1 MATRKP
7 NRNQVN
13 RVPRKADEQDITLG
27 SRSSLPEDETKSVR
41 KHGNKIEAHHASRVS
56 LGEQENIRKGRAPA
70 KPKPKKSYD
79 RHAPRTSEIEKQF
92 TRELAKIRAR
102 LRYREKQGFFVK
114 WETLPSR
121 PTRVTQRSI
130 EKLQQYQVQLN
141 DLGEIE
147 VKRLNYGEEAR
158 KLRITRQQ
166 RPNYTIENDPNF
178 VPPMETVQHFDVFD
192 RIEQVILTDIDLVS
206 NNGSQL
212 EHPVEEGKW
221 VELSNACELAY
232 REALDKFRA
241 LRDSPKRQQYAD
253 YLVAHEFEVTEAIE
267 VVKYSSTQEQL
278 AEAKEEML
286 RYLDIH

>member
-13 RVPRKADEQDITLG
+13 RVPHKSDEQDITLG

-41 KHGNKIEAHHASRVS
+41 KHGNKIEVRHASHVS
-56 LGEQENIRKGRAPA
+56 LGEQENIRKGRTPA

-79 RHAPRTSEIEKQF
+79 RHAPRKSEIEKQY
-92 TRELAKIRAR
+92 TYELAKIRAR

-121 PTRVTQRSI
+121 PMRATQRSI

-141 DLGEIE
+141 DMGEIE
-147 VKRLNYGEEAR
+147 LKRLKYGEEAR
-158 KLRITRQQ
+158 QLRITRQQ

-178 VPPMETVQHFDVFD
+178 VPPMETVQHFDVFK
-192 RIEQVILTDIDLVS
+192 RIERTLLEDIDIVS
-206 NNGSQL
+206 TEGLQL
-212 EHPVEEGKW
+212 EHTIEETKW

-241 LRDSPKRQQYAD
+241 LRDSSRRQEYAD
-253 YLVAHEFEVTEAIE
+253 YLVAHEDEVTDAIE
-267 VVKYSSTQEQL
+267 TVMYASTQDLL
-278 AEAKEEML
+278 ASAKESML